1 VVPRSVIPNRFGPP
15 LAEPLDS
22 AGAVYIAGN
31 TSGNLGG
38 TAPGTEDAFVA
49 KYSAGGTLRW
59 TQLLGTRTLDI
70 ARGITVDPSGAAY
83 IAGQTA
89 GHLGVSNAGGI
100 DAYLAKNK

>member
-1 VVPRSVIPNRFGPP
+1 LTVPGPCTSP
-15 LAEPLDS
+15 ETP
-22 AGAVYIAGN
+22 
-31 TSGNLGG
+31 SGNLGG

-100 DAYLAKNK
+100 DAYLAKYK